1 MRTLKA
7 GYKKMISILI
17 MIMMVFQITAGGMQY
32 VYGEEEITEPEEQK
46 IENVVEE
53 KKEDVQET
61 EETKAP
67 EVKEDNKEAET
78 SAPETKSE
86 ESTVKTEESKPESE
100 AAQTE
105 TAENEST
112 EEAPAEEEEE
122 EEEITVQYDLKTPA
136 NASFV
141 PEIKGIEGN
150 SETVKASGMKAYT
163 IRSLSRNLYQTQ
175 ADITKGKI
183 SYEFM
188 GWKTESGKVVDAA
201 STADLETEAKTFDKN
216 KDGIVKLNAT
226 WNNTFGFNAE
236 GKYRYTTFSIYNT
249 GKVPTAVD
257 NNAGNYV
264 SGIYGTVAYPGDAK
278 EPLMKNWKST
288 GDGRV
293 VVNQDSNGI
302 GVDAADEMIRGMV
315 DTPVS
320 NYFDSRNGN
329 EEAGYTEYEIS
340 IMDFPT
346 DEEVLEVLRRRIE
359 GGLTLNV
366 IIDGE
371 TKKITKTENYEDFD
385 TAHYTV
391 KWFSVKYQNNG
402 IHIDGIVIARE
413 IAEPEPEEAPVE
425 EPEQEPEEES
435 QAEEEP
441 EEQTEEPEA
450 EPQAEAES
458 EEEPEAEKE
467 EEPEVETQSEEEKE
481 EEPAAET
488 EAEDEKEE
496 TTAET
501 TEEPAEETQDEAE
514 PEEETEA
521 EDEKEEET
529 VEEPEAEAEPEEELE
544 QEPDAEQTDEPQAEE
559 ESEPQIEDDLEVQS
573 AEETTEDTEAEAEPE
588 AEATEDTDEE
598 ETATGAVESSDN
610 NGMNGAAGSVS
621 GANAAVSA
629 EIFAGIIDAAARA
642 AEAGAQTTEGSE
654 LRSGEIVENNAV
666 PQTAAEPETETISEK
681 ELPMGVQT
689 GAWSIMNLIL
699 MALTIIAGLFSMTRH
714 FLGIVPPALSVIVFI
729 LTEDIAKKMV
739 IADAWTIVMMVLF
752 IAAVYMILKKD
763 KKENE
768 ESSDIAAQSQTVTE

>member
-1 MRTLKA
+1 MRTFKA
-7 GYKKMISILI
+7 GYKKMISVLI

-32 VYGEEEITEPEEQK
+32 VYGEEEITETEEQK
-46 IENVVEE
+46 IENVAEE

-78 SAPETKSE
+78 PAPETKDENTVNTVESRSE
-86 ESTVKTEESKPESE
+86 AE

-105 TAENEST
+105 TAENENT

-150 SETVKASGMKAYT
+150 SETVKANGMKAYT

-188 GWKTESGKVVDAA
+188 GWKTESGKVVEAA

-226 WNNTFGFNAE
+226 WNNTFGFNSE

-278 EPLMKNWKST
+278 EPLMKNWKSA

-346 DEEVLEVLRRRIE
+346 DEEVFEVLRRRIE
-359 GGLTLNV
+359 GGLTLKV

-413 IAEPEPEEAPVE
+413 IAEPEPAE
-425 EPEQEPEEES
+425 EPAAETQIETEPEEEPAEEP

-450 EPQAEAES
+450 EPQAEEPAAETV
-458 EEEPEAEKE
+458 EESVE
-467 EEPEVETQSEEEKE
+467 ETQDKAEPE

-488 EAEDEKEE
+488 
-496 TTAET
+496 
-501 TEEPAEETQDEAE
+501 TEEPEIKDEPEAETQDEAE
-514 PEEETEA
+514 PEE
-521 EDEKEEET
+521 K
-529 VEEPEAEAEPEEELE
+529 PEAE
-544 QEPDAEQTDEPQAEE
+544 QTEEPQAEE
-559 ESEPQIEDDLEVQS
+559 EPEEEPEEEAQIEDDLEVQS
-573 AEETTEDTEAEAEPE
+573 EAETPENAEAEEEPE
-588 AEATEDTDEE
+588 AETPEDTDDE
-598 ETATGAVESSDN
+598 ETATGAVENSDS
-610 NGMNGAAGSVS
+610 NGMNGTAGSVS
-621 GANAAVSA
+621 GANSAVSA

-642 AEAGAQTTEGSE
+642 AEAGAQTAEGSE
-654 LRSGEIVENNAV
+654 LTSGEIVENNAV
-666 PQTAAEPETETISEK
+666 PQAAAEPEAETIEDH
-681 ELPMGVQT
+681 ELPQGVQT

-699 MALTIIAGLFSMTRH
+699 MALTIIAGLFSLTRR

-729 LTEDIAKKMV
+729 LTEDITKKMV
-739 IADAWTIVMMVLF
+739 LADAWTFVMAMLF
-752 IAAVYMILKKD
+752 IAAVFMILKKD

>member
-7 GYKKMISILI
+7 SYKKMISVLI

-78 SAPETKSE
+78 PAPEKE
-86 ESTVKTEESKPESE
+86 EEKTVNTEESKPESE

-122 EEEITVQYDLKTPA
+122 EEEITVQYDLKTPE

-359 GGLTLNV
+359 GGLTLKV

-467 EEPEVETQSEEEKE
+467 EEPEVETTKEPAEETQDEEEKE
-481 EEPAAET
+481 KEPEV
-488 EAEDEKEE
+488 
-496 TTAET
+496 ET

-529 VEEPEAEAEPEEELE
+529 VEEPEAEPQAEADPEEEPE
-544 QEPDAEQTDEPQAEE
+544 QEPEAEQTDEPQAEE

-573 AEETTEDTEAEAEPE
+573 AEETTEDTEAEDEPE
-588 AEATEDTDEE
+588 AETTEDTNEE
-598 ETATGAVESSDN
+598 ETATGAVENNDN

-621 GANAAVSA
+621 GSNAAVSA
-629 EIFAGIIDAAARA
+629 EIFAGIIDAATRA

-666 PQTAAEPETETISEK
+666 PQTAAEPEAETIEDH
-681 ELPMGVQT
+681 ELPQGVQT
-689 GAWSIMNLIL
+689 GAWSIMNVIL
-699 MALTIIAGLFSMTRH
+699 MALTIIAGLFSLTRR

-729 LTEDIAKKMV
+729 LTEDITKKMV
-739 IADAWTIVMMVLF
+739 LADAWTFVMAMLF

>member
-1 MRTLKA
+1 MRTLKD
-7 GYKKMISILI
+7 GYKKMISVLI

-67 EVKEDNKEAET
+67 EVKEENKEAET
-78 SAPETKSE
+78 PAPETKSE

-112 EEAPAEEEEE
+112 EEAPAEEEEEE

-278 EPLMKNWKST
+278 EPLMKNWKSA

-359 GGLTLNV
+359 GGLTLKV

-435 QAEEEP
+435 QAEEE
-441 EEQTEEPEA
+441 
-450 EPQAEAES
+450 
-458 EEEPEAEKE
+458 
-467 EEPEVETQSEEEKE
+467 KE
-481 EEPAAET
+481 EEPAV
-488 EAEDEKEE
+488 
-496 TTAET
+496 ET
-501 TEEPAEETQDEAE
+501 TEEPAEETQ
-514 PEEETEA
+514 
-521 EDEKEEET
+521 
-529 VEEPEAEAEPEEELE
+529 AEAEPEPER
-544 QEPDAEQTDEPQAEE
+544 
-559 ESEPQIEDDLEVQS
+559 ESLQR
-573 AEETTEDTEAEAEPE
+573 
-588 AEATEDTDEE
+588 
-598 ETATGAVESSDN
+598 N
-610 NGMNGAAGSVS
+610 R
-621 GANAAVSA
+621 
-629 EIFAGIIDAAARA
+629 RA
-642 AEAGAQTTEGSE
+642 
-654 LRSGEIVENNAV
+654 
-666 PQTAAEPETETISEK
+666 
-681 ELPMGVQT
+681 
-689 GAWSIMNLIL
+689 
-699 MALTIIAGLFSMTRH
+699 
-714 FLGIVPPALSVIVFI
+714 
-729 LTEDIAKKMV
+729 
-739 IADAWTIVMMVLF
+739 
-752 IAAVYMILKKD
+752 
-763 KKENE
+763 
-768 ESSDIAAQSQTVTE
+768 